1 WHLQIPANGLQS
13 ACRDTVLADRRTGL
27 RHEDEVI
34 GPSKFRP
41 LAQSEQ
47 NGEQRLWNWQISV
60 AAFPAHAAQLTAVP
74 LLPDGDGPRRNRLT
88 IRVGPCLRQVHALP
102 LQAANLRHVHA
113 GEDRD

>member
-1 WHLQIPANGLQS
+1 MRHHRHAVLEPHSEFVCQGRVSAAEHVPGEPWHLQIPANGLQS

-60 AAFPAHAAQLTAVP
+60 AAFPAHAAQLTAV
-74 LLPDGDGPRRNRLT
+74 RS
-88 IRVGPCLRQVHALP
+88 
-102 LQAANLRHVHA
+102 
-113 GEDRD
+113 EE